1 MCDLCVI
8 VDEVAEGAAVEAVG
22 AEAAS
27 VDDGRGC
34 TFESR
39 APAARE
45 ATGPAAEDML
55 GPGPAPVP
63 WRCVL
68 GRSTRRRGLLRKAR
82 AGDDDMTLTFDRRR
96 MFIFGAAGIAG
107 IAGTEGITDKAGFV
121 SETRTPVMS

>member
-1 MCDLCVI
+1 M
-8 VDEVAEGAAVEAVG
+8 
-22 AEAAS
+22 
-27 VDDGRGC
+27 
-34 TFESR
+34 
-39 APAARE
+39 
-45 ATGPAAEDML
+45 
-55 GPGPAPVP
+55 P